1 MQIPVSF
8 GLKYDSNEGNPLD
21 DRILSVE
28 SQLKLRRF
36 YEYIDNSRAILSEV
50 YEDFASMD
58 LKKAAGRLEQLCIE
72 ADSWGFNSL
81 YEVGLSLQ
89 MLFLNSS
96 ARMKDS
102 SYMATLEHGLKML
115 SALLEQCET
124 DFRWRLATA
133 DMLDDL
139 NKAV

>member
-1 MQIPVSF
+1 MQMPVSF
-8 GLKYDSNEGNPLD
+8 GLKFDSNDGNPLN
-21 DRILSVE
+21 DRVLSVE

-36 YEYIDNSRAILSEV
+36 YEYIDSSRVILSEI
-50 YEDFASMD
+50 YEDFSSMN
-58 LKKAAGRLEQLCIE
+58 LEKAAGRLEQFCIE

-89 MLFLNSS
+89 MLFFNSS
-96 ARMKDS
+96 SRMKDA
-102 SYMATLEHGLKML
+102 SYMATLDHGLKML

-133 DMLDDL
+133 DTLDDL
-139 NKAV
+139 NNAV